1 MRKAALGAIAVFVL
15 FLSIISLATSDAS
28 DAARLIDALRVR
40 PGMSVAEIG
49 AGDGGLTVAVARAV
63 GPTGRFYS
71 TELYKNPMEAIR
83 RATDGMPQV
92 SVIEAGA
99 AVTNLPEGCCDAIFM
114 RDVYHHFTDAAAMN
128 RSLMNSLKPGGLLA
142 IYDFAPRSGRE
153 AGPDERGGS
162 VHGIT
167 FKTLEAELK
176 EAGFKHVSTEDK
188 VSGRNY
194 LVVVQRDR

>member
-49 AGDGGLTVAVARAV
+49 AGDGGLTVAVAKAV

-71 TELYKNPMEAIR
+71 TELDKNRMEAIR

-99 AVTNLPEGCCDAIFM
+99 AETNLPEGCCDAIFM